1 MALHSFRRRANGIE
15 PATDKHLGVP
25 LSTEM
30 PRAIPVRRLGTP
42 LMNRE
47 FQVAAIDH
55 KPVDGI
61 LRDDSADFAL
71 ELSQC
76 RHRNRKRLLY
86 PISQKLRPRA
96 NRTMRVKHFLFP
108 ANRRSIF
115 GYLCHCNL
123 SAMLTH
129 PSVSVRYIAR
139 DSNSLHANAS
149 EEGFRP
155 RGIAVDPPKCETSP
169 GVSHSK

>member
-1 MALHSFRRRANGIE
+1 MSPYE
-15 PATDKHLGVP
+15 SKTSP
-25 LSTEM
+25 LSNLSEIK
-30 PRAIPVRRLGTP
+30 A
-42 LMNRE
+42 E
-47 FQVAAIDH
+47 S
-55 KPVDGI
+55 KPYDV
-61 LRDDSADFAL
+61 S
-71 ELSQC
+71 E
-76 RHRNRKRLLY
+76 
-86 PISQKLRPRA
+86 
-96 NRTMRVKHFLFP
+96 TFLFP
-108 ANRRSIF
+108 ACRRSIF